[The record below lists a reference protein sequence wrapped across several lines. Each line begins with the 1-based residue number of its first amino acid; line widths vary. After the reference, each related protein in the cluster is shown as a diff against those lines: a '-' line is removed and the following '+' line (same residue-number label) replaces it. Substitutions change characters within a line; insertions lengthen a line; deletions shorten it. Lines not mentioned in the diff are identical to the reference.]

1 MIQIRDY
8 RSLLK
13 YGDIKKICE
22 LTGYTPYIVKTRLA
36 KQDEEMIEIVEAFYS
51 KKIEAMKNQIYE
63 YTN

>member
-1 MIQIRDY
+1 MLVRDY

-22 LTGYTPYIVKTRLA
+22 LTGYTPYKIRTRLA
-36 KQDEEMIEIVEAFYS
+36 KGDEEMIEIVEAFYR
-51 KKIEAMKNQIYE
+51 KKVEELKNQIYD